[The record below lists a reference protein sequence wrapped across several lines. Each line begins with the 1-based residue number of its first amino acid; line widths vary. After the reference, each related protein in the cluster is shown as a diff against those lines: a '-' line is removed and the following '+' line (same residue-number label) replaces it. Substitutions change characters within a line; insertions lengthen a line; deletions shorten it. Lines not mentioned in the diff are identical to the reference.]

1 METSRVNQW
10 LTNFYEFVKDKNP
23 GLLKFYV
30 GRIVFIPKED
40 GTINPALNELDD
52 RYLSEQERQNMWD
65 LISAYSKE
73 HLV

>member
-10 LTNFYEFVKDKNP
+10 LTSFNEFVKDKNP
-23 GLLKFYV
+23 SLLKFYE

-52 RYLSEQERQNMWD
+52 RYITEEERQIMWD
-65 LISAYSKE
+65 LISTYSNE

>member
-23 GLLKFYV
+23 SLLKFYV
-30 GRIVFIPKED
+30 GRIVFISKED

-65 LISAYSKE
+65 LISTYSKE